1 MVNEAYKTLS
11 QPLARALYL
20 LDLHGH
26 ALDSETVEGGGEGGG
41 GDLLSDIFMLNF
53 EVGESE
59 DIDELAEILRN
70 VNEDIATYLQVADDA
85 FTEGDYVR
93 AKQTVVRLKY
103 YYNIKDTID
112 EKIFNLSLGR
122 R

>member
-26 ALDSETVEGGGEGGG
+26 ALDSETVEGGGGR

-59 DIDELAEILRN
+59 DIDKLAEILRN

-93 AKQTVVRLKY
+93 AKQTVVRLK
-103 YYNIKDTID
+103 
-112 EKIFNLSLGR
+112 
-122 R
+122 